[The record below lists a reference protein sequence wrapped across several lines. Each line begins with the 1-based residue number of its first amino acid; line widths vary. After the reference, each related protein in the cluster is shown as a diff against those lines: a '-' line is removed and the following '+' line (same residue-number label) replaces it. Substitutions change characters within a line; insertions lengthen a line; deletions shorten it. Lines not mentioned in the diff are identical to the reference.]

1 MFRTIKLKKIIIS
14 TIIFFIIFIIFYYKN
29 FIFGNNI
36 IKNRSNEKA
45 ILNEF
50 KNYNAEIE
58 VKITNNKTENLYKIY
73 QEVNNNSSMQEIIEG
88 EDIEGVRIELKQNNL
103 KISNTKLGLEKNYK
117 NYEGILNNS
126 IFLNSFVN
134 DYLNKKN
141 STNYF
146 EENEQIIME
155 VKVNNT
161 KNTNI
166 KYKKLYI
173 DKKTLKPIKMKIEDY
188 TKKETI
194 CIIYNNV
201 ELIK

>member
-155 VKVNNT
+155 VKLNNT
-161 KNTNI
+161 KNTYI

-194 CIIYNNV
+194 SIIYNNV

>member
-155 VKVNNT
+155 VKLNNT
-161 KNTNI
+161 KNTYI

>member
-58 VKITNNKTENLYKIY
+58 VKITNNKTENLHKIY

-155 VKVNNT
+155 VKLNNT
-161 KNTNI
+161 KNTYI

-194 CIIYNNV
+194 SIIYNNV